1 MNELIR
7 SRALIGLEAHEV
19 VVECNIS
26 AGLPRTTIVGL
37 AESAVRESRDRV
49 AAAIQNSG
57 FYYPDGAITI
67 NLAPGT
73 LAKSSSALDL
83 PIALSIL
90 AATRQLNTKTLAAY
104 EWLGELALSGSVR
117 PVVGALACAQAAA
130 LAQRIP
136 ILPDDAGSEL
146 GWFDKGEVGVV
157 ASLLEAATVLNEGS
171 YRTPTCTAPSLG
183 TTPSIYSDIIGQ
195 RAAKQ
200 ALQVAAAGGHH
211 FLMVGPPGGGKT
223 MLARALAEL
232 LPPMTHAQQ
241 IEVATI
247 YSCSGLPCP
256 RGRPFREPHHSA
268 SSPALLGGGRIPQ
281 PGDAVLA
288 HHGVLFLDELPHFK
302 PSVLDHLREPLEA
315 GKTMISRANY
325 KVHYPCSFQLVA
337 AMNPCPAGRTCN
349 ESACRCAPGQVRRY
363 QARISGP
370 MVDRIDLQVMVP
382 EVPPALLTQA
392 LEAPSDIQCLKQ
404 TIERA
409 YSSQILRQGKANA
422 RLDAGRIHTE
432 IRNTRIGPSLQRTL
446 EKRVQSA
453 RSLHKVWKVAR
464 TIADLDDA
472 RHIGE
477 AHVIK
482 ALSFRT
488 INWEDGL
495 EVGLR

>member
-1 MNELIR
+1 MIQLIR
-7 SRALIGLEAHEV
+7 SRVLIGLVAHEV
-19 VVECNIS
+19 VVECNVA

-90 AATRQLNTKTLAAY
+90 AATRQVNTKALAAY

-130 LAQRIP
+130 LAQRIA

-157 ASLLEAATVLNEGS
+157 ASLLEAATVLNEGC
-171 YRTPTCTAPSLG
+171 YRTSTCTAPSLG
-183 TTPSIYSDIIGQ
+183 TTRSIYSDIVGQ
-195 RAAKQ
+195 LPAKQ

-232 LPPMTHAQQ
+232 LPPLTHAQQ
-241 IEVATI
+241 IEVAII

-337 AMNPCPAGRTCN
+337 AMNPCPAGRTCK

-382 EVPPALLTQA
+382 EVPQALLTQA
-392 LEAPSDIQCLKQ
+392 HEAPANIQSLKQ

-409 YSSQILRQGKANA
+409 YSSQIQRQGNCNA
-422 RLDAGRIHTE
+422 RLDAGTIHTE
-432 IRNTRIGPSLQRTL
+432 IRNTRIGPSLKRTL
-446 EKRVQSA
+446 EKKVQSA

-477 AHVIK
+477 PHVIK

>member
-1 MNELIR
+1 MIQLIR
-7 SRALIGLEAHEV
+7 SRVLIGLVAHEV
-19 VVECNIS
+19 VVECNVG

-83 PIALSIL
+83 PIALSVL
-90 AATRQLNTKTLAAY
+90 AATRQVNTKALDAY

-130 LAQRIP
+130 LAQRIA

-157 ASLLEAATVLNEGS
+157 ASLLEAATVLNEGC
-171 YRTPTCTAPSLG
+171 YRTSTCTAPSLG
-183 TTPSIYSDIIGQ
+183 TTRSIYSDIVGQ
-195 RAAKQ
+195 LPAKQ

-232 LPPMTHAQQ
+232 LPPLTHAQQ
-241 IEVATI
+241 IEVAII

-337 AMNPCPAGRTCN
+337 AMNPCPAGRTCK

-382 EVPPALLTQA
+382 EVPQALLTQA
-392 LEAPSDIQCLKQ
+392 HEAPANIQSLKQ

-409 YSSQILRQGKANA
+409 YSSQIQRQGNCNA
-422 RLDAGRIHTE
+422 RLDAGTIHTE
-432 IRNTRIGPSLQRTL
+432 IRNTRIGPSLKRTL
-446 EKRVQSA
+446 EKKVQSA

-477 AHVIK
+477 PHVIK